1 MRTAADQQEALRFWV
16 LGAFAV
22 LLCAGSA
29 FSYLHS
35 MVYGI
40 AAGDLLGVA
49 GREADVAFA
58 QRWAKIWLLISVCGV
73 GVSGLAGALA
83 TPIFADTPRLPQFI
97 GRLVVA
103 LLVSFLLAIL
113 IGWVYFSIVYGSHH
127 SLLR

>member
-1 MRTAADQQEALRFWV
+1 MRSATDQQEALRFWA

-22 LLCAGSA
+22 LLSAGAA

-35 MVYGI
+35 VVYGI

-73 GVSGLAGALA
+73 RASGLAGALA
-83 TPIFADTPRLPQFI
+83 TPIFEDVPRLPQFI

-103 LLVSFLLAIL
+103 LLVSFLLAVL
-113 IGWVYFSIVYGSHH
+113 IGWVYLSIVSGSH
-127 SLLR
+127 